1 MAKAKKKTTKR
12 KSTTTK
18 KKPNKQ
24 AQTDW
29 LHSEVFQVCLFL
41 CFIALSIIAIF
52 KFGVIGSFIF
62 NLFALLGGNF
72 TYVLLILFVC
82 LFAYLCFN
90 MDGEGLRPRY
100 CFGVLAFILAWLL
113 LQSVLEFKPN
123 DAWYGLSFVTKH
135 TPQILR
141 GEYTTLGG
149 MIGALLLG
157 LICSLVDYVGCYL
170 CIVLFVMIGA
180 LLFWYEY
187 IASVA
192 STQKKAIVKASVEKK
207 EEFIQARQEKK
218 VQRQIQAQREE
229 EYGFTIHDSND
240 SIFVDYDPAKELGN
254 KKPRSSTFIDWDPQP
269 APKKRSK
276 PRPIMEEKV
285 NPTFNIKETGD
296 NTLVVESLEDK
307 PVVKKERPKRVEKP
321 APQPVEKHVVE
332 TKPVE
337 ESSPKTYVMTG
348 EESFADYKVPT
359 SRDVNAMLEKVQR
372 KNRSGTNVENAR
384 EQGQNLIEILHQF
397 DVNAKLMDVHI
408 GPSVTKFEIKP
419 EIGVR
424 VSKISNLQNDIK
436 MALAATDIR
445 IEAPIPGK
453 NAVGI
458 EIPNA
463 EKTAVQMR
471 ELIDTI
477 PENKKDNP
485 LLFCLG
491 KDLTGTPIYGEM
503 NKMPHL
509 LIAGATGSGKSVCVN
524 SIISSILLRSR
535 PDEVKLVLV
544 DPKKVEFTPYNDV
557 PHLLAPVITD
567 ADMANKA
574 LKVVV
579 QMMDK
584 RYDLFG
590 EVGVRNI
597 QAYNQYLK
605 THQGEENNHL
615 KPLPWLVVII
625 DELADLMLVA
635 AKEVEGSIQR
645 ITQLARAAGIH
656 LIVATQRPSVDV
668 ITGVIKA
675 NIPSRIAFA
684 VSSAVDSRTILDQVG
699 AEKLLGYGD
708 MLYLPNGETT
718 PKRVQGV
725 FIKDDE
731 VTNIAEYVKKQG
743 KPRYDDAFI
752 TLKDIAS
759 QGGEV
764 ASDFGDPLYEDVKR
778 FVIQSRRASTSLIQ
792 RKFSVGYSRAAR
804 LIDAL
809 EENGIIGPANGSKP
823 REILFQNTLED
834 LDGYE

>member
-1 MAKAKKKTTKR
+1 MANAKKKTK
-12 KSTTTK
+12 KAATTK
-18 KKPNKQ
+18 KNKKKTQ
-24 AQTDW
+24 QTDW
-29 LHSEVFQVCLFL
+29 IHSEVFRVCLFL
-41 CFIALSIIAIF
+41 CFIALSIVTIF
-52 KFGVIGSFIF
+52 KFGIVGSFLF
-62 NLFALLGGNF
+62 NFMSYLVGTF

-82 LFAYLCFN
+82 ICSFKCFN
-90 MDGEGLRPRY
+90 PDEKFGRMRY
-100 CFGVLAFILAWLL
+100 TIGILMFMMAWLL
-113 LQSVLEFKPN
+113 FQAILEFKPEE
-123 DAWYGLSFVTKH
+123 AWYGFNYIISH
-135 TPQILR
+135 TWDIFTGSYL
-141 GEYTTLGG
+141 TIGG
-149 MIGALLLG
+149 LCGALLLG
-157 LICSLVDYVGCYL
+157 LICSLIDYIGCYL
-170 CIVLFVMIGA
+170 CVALFT
-180 LLFWYEY
+180 LLGIMMFGYE
-187 IASVA
+187 IIRTVA
-192 STQKKAIVKASVEKK
+192 HQKKDEVVEISKQKKDEFMQSRNERKAIKEK
-207 EEFIQARQEKK
+207 
-218 VQRQIQAQREE
+218 QREE
-229 EYGFTIHDSND
+229 SIRQSQQEYSYEIHDSNE
-240 SIFVDYDPAKELGN
+240 SIFVDYNPRKESKKKN
-254 KKPRSSTFIDWDPQP
+254 EPIFMDWNETPKKKKPVL
-269 APKKRSK
+269 
-276 PRPIMEEKV
+276 EEKV
-285 NPTFNIKETGD
+285 NPTYEIQEGEN
-296 NTLVVESLEDK
+296 NTFVAQAVEQK
-307 PVVKKERPKRVEKP
+307 PVRTRKKRQEK
-321 APQPVEKHVVE
+321 V
-332 TKPVE
+332 KPVE
-337 ESSPKTYVMTG
+337 EIPVVKEEPVEEKVETVPKTYVMTG
-348 EESFADYKVPT
+348 EEIFADYKVP
-359 SRDVNAMLEKVQR
+359 SPRVVSQMLEKQEK
-372 KNRSGTNVENAR
+372 KNNSGTNRENAK
-384 EQGQNLIEILHQF
+384 EQGQALIEILEQF
-397 DVNAKLMDVHI
+397 GVDAKLKDVHI

-419 EIGVR
+419 EMGVR

-463 EKTAVQMR
+463 EKTTVAMR
-471 ELIDTI
+471 ELIDNI
-477 PENKKDNP
+477 PDKKKDNP

-491 KDLTGTPIYGEM
+491 KDLTGMPIYGEM

-524 SIISSILLRSR
+524 SIICSILLRAR

-579 QMMDK
+579 QMMDR

-590 EVGVRNI
+590 EIGVRNI
-597 QAYNQYLK
+597 SAYNQYLK
-605 THQGEENNHL
+605 QHQDDENNHL

-699 AEKLLGYGD
+699 AERLLGYGD
-708 MLYLPNGETT
+708 MLYLPNGETAPT
-718 PKRVQGV
+718 RVQGV
-725 FIKDDE
+725 FIKDEE
-731 VTNIAEYVKKQG
+731 VNNISEYVKSQA

-759 QGGEV
+759 QGQEV
-764 ASDFGDPLYEDVKR
+764 AGDIGDPLYDDVKH
-778 FVIQSRRASTSLIQ
+778 FVIQSRRASTSFIQ

-804 LIDAL
+804 LMDAL

-823 REILFQNTLED
+823 REILVQSTAED
-834 LDGYE
+834 FEE

>member
-18 KKPNKQ
+18 KKTSTQK
-24 AQTDW
+24 QTDW

-62 NLFALLGGNF
+62 NIFALLVGNF
-72 TYVLLILFVC
+72 TYALLLLFVC
-82 LFAYLCFN
+82 IFAYKSFN
-90 MDGEGLRPRY
+90 LEGRLLRPRY
-100 CFGVLAFILAWLL
+100 CFGILAFIFAWLL
-113 LQSVLEFKPN
+113 LQSVLEFSPQE
-123 DAWYGLSFVTKH
+123 AWYGLSYVTRH
-135 TPQILR
+135 TPEILR
-141 GEYTTLGG
+141 GEYITLGG
-149 MIGALLLG
+149 MVGALLLG
-157 LICSLVDYVGCYL
+157 IICSMIDYIGCYL
-170 CIVLFVMIGA
+170 CIVLFVIIGA

-187 IASVA
+187 IATVA
-192 STQKKAIVKASVEKK
+192 SQQKKAIAKASAIKK
-207 EEFIQARQEKK
+207 EEFIQARNERKA
-218 VQRQIQAQREE
+218 QRQMRVEQDEDL
-229 EYGFTIHDSND
+229 GFTIHDSND
-240 SIFVDYDPAKELGN
+240 SIFVDYDPNKEVGS
-254 KKPRSSTFIDWDPQP
+254 KKQKSSTFIDWDPKP
-269 APKKRSK
+269 MSKK
-276 PRPIMEEKV
+276 EKV
-285 NPTFNIKETGD
+285 NPTYNIKEVDD
-296 NTLVVESLEDK
+296 NVLVVESLQEKQLIKKEKSK
-307 PVVKKERPKRVEKP
+307 PVKQVTQKTAQESKEVKP
-321 APQPVEKHVVE
+321 
-332 TKPVE
+332 E
-337 ESSPKTYVMTG
+337 ENTRSKTYVMTG
-348 EESFADYKVPT
+348 EESFANYKVP
-359 SRDVNAMLEKVQR
+359 SLRDVNQMLERSQR

-384 EQGQNLIEILHQF
+384 EQGQNLIEILRQF
-397 DVNAKLMDVHI
+397 DVNAKLVDVHI

-424 VSKISNLQNDIK
+424 ISKISNLQNDIK

-463 EKTAVQMR
+463 EKTTVQMR

-477 PENKKDNP
+477 PENKKSNP

-567 ADMANKA
+567 AEMANKA

-590 EVGVRNI
+590 EIGVRNI
-597 QAYNQYLK
+597 QAYNEYLK
-605 THQGEENNHL
+605 KHQNEENNHL

-708 MLYLPNGETT
+708 MLYLPNGETA

-725 FIKDDE
+725 FIKDEE
-731 VTNIAEYVKKQG
+731 VNRIADYAKNQA

-764 ASDFGDPLYEDVKR
+764 SSDFGDPLYEDVKR

-809 EENGIIGPANGSKP
+809 EENGVIGPANGSKP
-823 REILFQNTLED
+823 REILFQNTLEN
-834 LDGYE
+834 LDSYE